1 MSEVTLGDMATHSTT
16 LLVVDDQEL
25 NRKLLSTRLESA
37 GYRVR
42 TASDGYKAIGIVQ
55 SDPIDLIVLDI
66 MMPEIDGI
74 QVVEVVRRTHDATQ
88 LPIIMASALDDS
100 DVIVRALDAGAN
112 DYVTKPIDFPIL
124 LARVQAQL
132 RLAHNTPRQNSGP
145 SPREIG
151 SGTVLAG
158 RYRLGEVLGSGG
170 FGSVYRARHL
180 ELDFDVAVKL
190 LHPHLLE
197 QPDVLKRFRRE
208 GISACR
214 VQHPN
219 AVSIYD
225 FQITDSGAAYLVME
239 FMRGTTL
246 GSWLSAHGPLTPA
259 TAVSLMLP
267 ICDVLDVAHAAGVI
281 HRDIKAENIML
292 QETTAGELVKVLDF
306 GIAGICGEDVTEVL
320 TEQGGV
326 LGTPAYTAPE
336 RFFGSPADSKADVY
350 SLAVLLWLALTGNY
364 PFRAS
369 KYEDLMRIHS
379 SNEMPEPDDS
389 LSSGVTE
396 ALLSALEPK
405 PDERPS
411 AQEFAAKFRAAVES
425 ND

>member
-1 MSEVTLGDMATHSTT
+1 M
-16 LLVVDDQEL
+16 

-225 FQITDSGAAYLVME
+225 FQMRLPLKCNALV
-239 FMRGTTL
+239 
-246 GSWLSAHGPLTPA
+246 ANGPC
-259 TAVSLMLP
+259 MLP
-267 ICDVLDVAHAAGVI
+267 KQAA
-281 HRDIKAENIML
+281 R
-292 QETTAGELVKVLDF
+292 T
-306 GIAGICGEDVTEVL
+306 
-320 TEQGGV
+320 
-326 LGTPAYTAPE
+326 
-336 RFFGSPADSKADVY
+336 R
-350 SLAVLLWLALTGNY
+350 
-364 PFRAS
+364 
-369 KYEDLMRIHS
+369 
-379 SNEMPEPDDS
+379 
-389 LSSGVTE
+389 
-396 ALLSALEPK
+396 
-405 PDERPS
+405 
-411 AQEFAAKFRAAVES
+411 
-425 ND
+425 